1 MNRCSAGNDP
11 ELCCVGDPWNNNRFD
26 PRFHADPL
34 MPSDIAAAELH
45 ELDPHD
51 VDHHLEA
58 IHGWEP
64 HEPDY
69 DEEAERAAECLCEG
83 GCE

>member
-1 MNRCSAGNDP
+1 MKRCSAGNDP
-11 ELCCVGDPWNNNRFD
+11 DLCCVGEPWTTFD
-26 PRFHADPL
+26 PRFHAEPL
-34 MPSDIAAAELH
+34 MPSVIAAAALH

-58 IHGWEP
+58 VHGWEP
-64 HEPDY
+64 HDPDY